1 MENEDE
7 NIDLVYFKIIIK
19 IISKVIS
26 EKKEENTID
35 GQKNKDF

>member
-35 GQKNKDF
+35 G